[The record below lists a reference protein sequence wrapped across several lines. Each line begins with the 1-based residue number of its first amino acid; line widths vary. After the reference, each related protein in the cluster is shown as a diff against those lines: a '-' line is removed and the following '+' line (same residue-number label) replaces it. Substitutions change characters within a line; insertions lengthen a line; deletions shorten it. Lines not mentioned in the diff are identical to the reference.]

1 MYKPVCFMKNI
12 DTSFFRVSTDKL
24 PVEAGN
30 LLVAD
35 PFLSE
40 MWFERGVISIIDHN
54 PEEGT
59 TGVVL
64 NNALESGLDEVL
76 DGICREDKVPVY
88 CGGPLSQ
95 DRLFFVHTLGET
107 IIPQARCYAP
117 GLWIGGDFDSAI
129 EYVNNGYPVEG
140 YLRFFVG
147 YSGGSAG
154 QLDDELAAGTW
165 AVKRELDE
173 VIPLLAGC
181 GDPYWHRVV
190 HSMGERYRQWTLLPQ
205 DVKAN

>member
-1 MYKPVCFMKNI
+1 MKNI
-12 DTSFFRVSTDKL
+12 DTSFFRISTEKL
-24 PVEAGN
+24 PVEVGD
-30 LLVAD
+30 LLVAE

-40 MWFERGVISIIDHN
+40 MWFDRAVISVIDHN

-64 NNALESGLDEVL
+64 NNALESSLDEVL
-76 DGICREDKVPVY
+76 DGIDREEKVPVY

-95 DRLFFVHTLGET
+95 DRLFFVHTLGDA

-117 GLWIGGDFDSAI
+117 GLWIGGDFDAAI
-129 EYVNNGYPVEG
+129 DYVNNGYPVEG

-147 YSGGSAG
+147 YSGWSAG
-154 QLDDELAAGTW
+154 QLDEELAAGTW
-165 AVKRELDE
+165 AVKRGLDD
-173 VIPLLAGC
+173 VGPLLAGR
-181 GDPYWHRVV
+181 GDSYWHRVV

>member
-1 MYKPVCFMKNI
+1 MKNI
-12 DTSFFRVSTDKL
+12 DTSFFRISTEKL
-24 PVEAGN
+24 PVEVGD
-30 LLVAD
+30 LLVAE

-40 MWFERGVISIIDHN
+40 MWFDRAVISVIDHN

-64 NNALESGLDEVL
+64 NNALESSLDEVL
-76 DGICREDKVPVY
+76 DGIDREEKVPVY

-95 DRLFFVHTLGET
+95 DRLFFVHTLGEA

-117 GLWIGGDFDSAI
+117 GLWTGGDFDAAI
-129 EYVNNGYPVEG
+129 DYVNNGYPVEG

-147 YSGGSAG
+147 YSGWSAG
-154 QLDDELAAGTW
+154 QLDEELAAGTW
-165 AVKRELDE
+165 AVKRGLDD
-173 VIPLLAGC
+173 VGPLLAGR
-181 GDPYWHRVV
+181 GDSYWHRVV